1 VVVDPSGRFAYVAN
15 ANSNTISGY
24 TIDASSGA
32 LTPLP
37 GSPFAAGTFL
47 ASVAVDPSGRFA
59 YVANNG
65 SNTIS
70 GYTIDASTGV
80 LTPLPGSP
88 FAAGSGPTAV
98 ITSGTTQ

>member
-1 VVVDPSGRFAYVAN
+1 VTVDPSGRFAYVAN
-15 ANSNTISGY
+15 EVSDDISGY
-24 TIDASSGA
+24 RIDASSGV

-37 GSPFAAGTFL
+37 GSPFAAGSL
-47 ASVAVDPSGRFA
+47 PISVTVEPSGRFA
-59 YVANNG
+59 YVANAN

-98 ITSGTTQ
+98 IASGTTQ